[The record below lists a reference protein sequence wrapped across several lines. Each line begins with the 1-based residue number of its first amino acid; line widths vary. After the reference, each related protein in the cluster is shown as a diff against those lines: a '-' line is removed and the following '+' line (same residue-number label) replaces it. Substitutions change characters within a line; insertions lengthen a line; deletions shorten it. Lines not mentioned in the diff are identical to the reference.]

1 MKKIFTLLSLVL
13 VSLCLN
19 AETLIDFSQNP
30 TGGITLSGS
39 TVISN
44 VKINGNT
51 TSIAGIK
58 FANSYLTNNEVNDHY
73 AKLTVEGGFKT
84 GDVITI
90 AGAFNNDDDSK
101 KAAIDIFT
109 ISDKAANVL
118 FTSQQFVNGR
128 KSQDQPTVE
137 TYTLTADVDE
147 LYIGRNGNTA
157 SFVTTLTVVRGGSSS
172 IVDPLDPTPAT
183 SWNFTADLSS
193 ADQTN
198 LAADEATWTYDSG
211 KGYWSNKVALAER
224 SVLVSLKAN
233 NTELDIAKGLT
244 FARDN
249 SEGLGADRVRIAP
262 GKYIAV
268 NGSNVTISLGKMA
281 KNDVIKIIVKGAGD
295 SERTLTPTNAVITE
309 GTLTTTDTELHTA
322 KLTVEK
328 DGVVSFVTTN
338 GFQFMALAINTD
350 LPKLSGIKA
359 VKAVASD
366 TPAYDLAGKKVAVE
380 KGILIKNGKKVVK
393 K

>member
-30 TGGITLSGS
+30 TGGITLSGT

-58 FANSYLTNNEVNDHY
+58 FANSYLTENKVNANY

-109 ISDKAANVL
+109 ISDEAANVL

-128 KSQDQPTVE
+128 KSQDQPIVE
-137 TYTLTADVDE
+137 TYTLTADADE
-147 LYIGRNGNTA
+147 LYIGRNGNTG
-157 SFVTTLTVVRGGSSS
+157 SFVTTLTVVRGSSSS

-198 LAADEATWTYDSG
+198 LAADEATWTYDSE

-328 DGVVSFVTTN
+328 DGNVSFVTTN

-350 LPKLSGIKA
+350 LPELSGIKA
-359 VKAVASD
+359 IKAVASD

>member
-39 TVISN
+39 TVIAN
-44 VKINGNT
+44 VKINENT

-58 FANSYLTNNEVNDHY
+58 FANSYLTENKVNANY

-90 AGAFNNDDDSK
+90 AGAFNNDDNSK

-109 ISDKAANVL
+109 ISGEAANVL

-157 SFVTTLTVVRGGSSS
+157 SFVTTLTVVRGSSSS

-198 LAADEATWTYDSG
+198 LAADEATWTYDSE
-211 KGYWSNKVALAER
+211 KGYWSNKVAIAEK
-224 SVLVSLKAN
+224 SVFVSLKAN
-233 NTELDIAKGLT
+233 DTELDIAKGLT

-249 SEGLGADRVRIAP
+249 SEGFGADRVRIAP

-268 NGSNVTISLGKMA
+268 NGSKITISLGKMA
-281 KNDVIKIIVKGAGD
+281 KDDVIKIIVKGAGD

-322 KLTVEK
+322 ELTVEK
-328 DGVVSFVTTN
+328 DGNVSFETTN
-338 GFQFMALAINTD
+338 GFQIMALAINTD

-359 VKAVASD
+359 IKAVASD
-366 TPAYDLAGKKVAVE
+366 TPAYDLAGKRVAVE